1 MVGERAECKVH
12 VDVECRCKF
21 GKIGRLEIQIPRV
34 GLINAGCFYTQPTKA
49 PTTASQPHSATPD
62 CYYVHV
68 LYMYNTCLPALPYL
82 YLASTV
88 CLYAYTR
95 VHMPHCLS
103 CILPSNAQ
111 GMLD

>member
-1 MVGERAECKVH
+1 
-12 VDVECRCKF
+12 
-21 GKIGRLEIQIPRV
+21 
-34 GLINAGCFYTQPTKA
+34 
-49 PTTASQPHSATPD
+49 
-62 CYYVHV
+62 
-68 LYMYNTCLPALPYL
+68 MYCTCTHLPACLTLPYL

-103 CILPSNAQ
+103 CILPFNAQ